1 MARLNV
7 TSQNINEGKIIYNS
21 SIVEDIV
28 LLAVTEIPYVKLT
41 SDPSA
46 KKVLRSSAVKV
57 SNEKDGIHVDVSAKI
72 HYTQSVSDM
81 AFKIQEAIRH
91 NVEAMTEYH
100 VVSVN
105 VAIRGVLF
113 DDDPIETTVQD
124 TNLKTQVSDTKKED
138 KWEV

>member
-1 MARLNV
+1 MARLNI
-7 TSQNINEGKIIYNS
+7 TPQNLSESKIIYNS
-21 SIVEDIV
+21 GIVEDIV

-41 SDPSA
+41 SDPKS
-46 KKVLRSSAVKV
+46 KKLLRSNAIKV
-57 SNEKDGIHVDVSAKI
+57 SNEKDGIHVNVSAKI

-105 VAIRGVLF
+105 VAIRGVFF
-113 DDDPIETTVQD
+113 DDDTIETSLQD
-124 TNLKTQVSDTKKED
+124 DTAKPQLDDAKKVD
-138 KWEV
+138 K